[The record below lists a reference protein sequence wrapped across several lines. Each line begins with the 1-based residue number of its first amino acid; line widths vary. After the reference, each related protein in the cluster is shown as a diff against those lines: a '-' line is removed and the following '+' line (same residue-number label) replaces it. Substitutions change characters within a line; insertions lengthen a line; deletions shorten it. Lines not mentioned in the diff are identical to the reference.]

1 MGSATMAFFDALET
15 RAPEAREQALLLA
28 LPGLLALARK
38 AAPAFRALY
47 GDVEPEAVTTRK
59 ALEAL
64 PVLRKSRLPELQ
76 KAAPPFGGVAAI
88 GAGEAAR
95 LFASP
100 GAVYEPEGRA
110 KDFWRTARALFAC
123 GIRRGDVVHNSFSY
137 HLTPAGSMVETAAHA
152 LGCAVIPAG
161 TAPTEHQLSALAHF
175 RATAYGGTPSFL
187 KVLLEKAEELGVDVS
202 SLKRATVSAE
212 PFPTTLR
219 TLFAQRGIQG
229 LQWYATADVG
239 LIAYESE
246 GGEGLIL
253 DESVLLEI
261 VRPGTGTPVPSGEVG
276 EVVVTVLNR
285 DYPLVRFGTGDLSA
299 VLPGESPCGRTNVR
313 LKGWLGRAD
322 QRTKVKGLFVEPS
335 QVAEVLSR
343 HKEILRARLVVTRAD
358 ELDAMTLRCEVAQ
371 GGQAGLAE
379 AIARTLREVTQLKG
393 QVDVVAP
400 GTLPNDGKV
409 VEDTRTYS

>member
-1 MGSATMAFFDALET
+1 MAFFDGLEA
-15 RAPEAREQALLLA
+15 RAPEARESALLLA

-47 GDVEPEAVTTRK
+47 GDVEPEAVTTRQ
-59 ALEAL
+59 ALAAL

-76 KAAPPFGGVAAI
+76 KASPPFGGVAAVD
-88 GAGEAAR
+88 AGGAAR

-100 GAVYEPEGRA
+100 GSVYEPEGRA
-110 KDFWRTARALFAC
+110 RDYWRTARALFAC

-152 LGCAVIPAG
+152 LGCAIIPAG
-161 TAPTEHQLSALAHF
+161 TAPTEHQLAALAHF
-175 RATAYGGTPSFL
+175 RATAYGGTPSYL
-187 KVLLEKAEELGVDVS
+187 KVLLEKADELQVDVS

-212 PFPTTLR
+212 PFPTSLR
-219 TLFAQRGIQG
+219 TLFAQRGILG
-229 LQWYATADVG
+229 LQWYATADAG

-261 VRPGTGTPVPSGEVG
+261 VRPGTGTPLPEGEVG
-276 EVVVTVLNR
+276 EVVVTVLNQ

-299 VLPGESPCGRTNVR
+299 VLPGPSPCGRTNVR

-343 HKEILRARLVVTRAD
+343 HKEVLRARLVVTRAD

-379 AIARTLREVTQLKG
+379 AIARTLREVTQLRG
-393 QVDVVAP
+393 EVDVVPP